1 LIKIAPD
8 KWKHFF
14 IGILMGATLQISTGY
29 LMPEHHVVSIIT
41 TFILVIVISY
51 GFELFSLV
59 TKKGHY
65 DILDAVA
72 GIIGGMVGMIII
84 LPFEYL

>member
-1 LIKIAPD
+1 MIKIAPD

-14 IGILMGATLQISTGY
+14 VGILMGATLQIFMWYFMPQYYVTGV
-29 LMPEHHVVSIIT
+29 LIS
-41 TFILVIVISY
+41 FILVVAISY
-51 GFELFSLV
+51 GFELFSLI

-72 GIIGGMVGMIII
+72 GIIGGVVGMGII
-84 LPFEYL
+84 LLFLL

>member
-1 LIKIAPD
+1 MEALFCWHPLGCDFAN
-8 KWKHFF
+8 
-14 IGILMGATLQISTGY
+14 LC
-29 LMPEHHVVSIIT
+29 VVSHAQHSGRAILIS
-41 TFILVIVISY
+41 FILVVAISY

-72 GIIGGMVGMIII
+72 GLMGGVIGIGMI
-84 LPFEYL
+84 LFFL